1 MKCFRCQTPIRTRP
15 NVKYCDICRPI
26 VKAEQTSIH
35 SVRISEIR
43 KERAG
48 SRAAI
53 QKYAPTQYKSPIS
66 DAEQKELNCAVDDKS
81 SVSLSL
87 RILKPG
93 DPGFAAVAAQ
103 VTPLRRIR
111 GREEILIYQTEATDY
126 RHTRNE
132 SSDSL

>member
-1 MKCFRCQTPIRTRP
+1 MKCFRCETPIRIRP

-26 VKAEQTSIH
+26 VKAEQTVIR

-66 DAEQKELNCAVDDKS
+66 DAEQTTLNAAVDAKHA
-81 SVSLSL
+81 VPT
-87 RILKPG
+87 ITKIYKPG
-93 DPGFAAVAAQ
+93 SAEFKRIAAE
-103 VTPLRRIR
+103 IMR
-111 GREEILIYQTEATDY
+111 GGR
-126 RHTRNE
+126 
-132 SSDSL
+132 